1 MARATI
7 QVRGLQHTL
16 RALQVIDPEAMKA
29 LRRGFRQ
36 AAEPIIEKTKRRV
49 PARPMTN
56 WGDWGERLDWD
67 SNQVKRGLKTQI
79 TVAKKYAAF
88 RLVSNSAAGAVYE
101 NAGSKS
107 PYSKFTLGLVRSGQG
122 PEPRLLVKTWKE
134 EKGIKTIYTQVGRLI
149 EDATNRVAEAVR

>member
-1 MARATI
+1 MARAAI
-7 QVRGLQHTL
+7 RVRGLQHTL

-29 LRRGFRQ
+29 LRKGFKQ
-36 AAEPIIEKTKRRV
+36 AATPIIEKTKRRV

-56 WGDWGERLDWD
+56 WGEWGERLDWD

-79 TVAKKYAAF
+79 SVTKRYAAF
-88 RLVSNSAAGAVYE
+88 RLVSNSGAGVVYE

-107 PYSKFTLGLVRSGQG
+107 PYSRFTLGLVRSGHG

-134 EKGIKTIYTQVGRLI
+134 EKGIRQMHVEVGRLVD
-149 EDATNRVAEAVR
+149 DAVNRVAQAVR